1 MEACNETQNKQDLVE
16 FCDLVLKYILIKIYG
31 NNANKIV
38 IEMALQL
45 MDVYFKN
52 ISKAKYLLSDLE
64 QHILITLIR
73 ELVYAEIKIPPDLII
88 TC

>member
-1 MEACNETQNKQDLVE
+1 
-16 FCDLVLKYILIKIYG
+16 
-31 NNANKIV
+31 
-38 IEMALQL
+38 